1 MNISTHV
8 NTVTIEGNIK
18 SINDYQEIKNVI
30 EEVIKNNKSV
40 IINIKDSISIISS
53 VIGYLNK
60 LVLKDKIDLHINVGN
75 AGLMEL
81 FDDLNLSSL
90 FNVKKV

>member
-1 MNISTHV
+1 MNMSTHV

-18 SINDYQEIKNVI
+18 SINDYQKIKKHI

>member
-18 SINDYQEIKNVI
+18 SINDYQEIKNVM
-30 EEVIKNNKSV
+30 EEVVKSNNSV

-75 AGLMEL
+75 EGLMEL